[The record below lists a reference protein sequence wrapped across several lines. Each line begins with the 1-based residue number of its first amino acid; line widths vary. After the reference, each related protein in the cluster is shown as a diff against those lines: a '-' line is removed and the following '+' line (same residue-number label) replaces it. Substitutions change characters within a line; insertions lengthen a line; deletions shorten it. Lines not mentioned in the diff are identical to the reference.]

1 MHPLCADGKRND
13 TSNASFYVSMHI
25 AWSSVADKHCHEYL
39 LSLSWVVGFVE
50 PAKVEKAQ
58 ICLIALQYTAQV
70 CCELI

>member
-1 MHPLCADGKRND
+1 MHPLCADGKQND
-13 TSNASFYVSMHI
+13 TSNASFYVCMHI
-25 AWSSVADKHCHEYL
+25 AWSSVADNHCHEYP

-50 PAKVEKAQ
+50 PAKVKKAQ